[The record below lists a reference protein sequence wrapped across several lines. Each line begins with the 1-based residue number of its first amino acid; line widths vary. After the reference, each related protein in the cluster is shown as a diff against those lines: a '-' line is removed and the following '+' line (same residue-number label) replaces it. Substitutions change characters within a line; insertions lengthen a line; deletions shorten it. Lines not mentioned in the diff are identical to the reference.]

1 MCAPACAR
9 ARARACSGCLN
20 LSLLVWPS
28 EQAEM
33 TQHKLLL
40 GLPGKLFHS
49 TRHTH
54 THTHTPPHPHK
65 RAHLYFLFFFY
76 SKHNICFSNW
86 NLRNIRRHSLFGWVL
101 MLSWTKPFGNTQ
113 GGRSRDSLKLF
124 LSLVAVEHRCFRKIH
139 YRGNMWRIDY
149 GG

>member
-54 THTHTPPHPHK
+54 AHTHPPTPPQT
-65 RAHLYFLFFFY
+65 RT
-76 SKHNICFSNW
+76 
-86 NLRNIRRHSLFGWVL
+86 SLF
-101 MLSWTKPFGNTQ
+101 
-113 GGRSRDSLKLF
+113 SLLF
-124 LSLVAVEHRCFRKIH
+124 LQ
-139 YRGNMWRIDY
+139 
-149 GG
+149 